1 MLRENVFRKFF
12 GIFYRGIKTKR
23 LKCSLLAYYI
33 WNNKIEDNPTSC
45 AKFANVLRAG
55 FIGRIMCDEWCNK
68 AAEFYGWSLGKKQD
82 CHHTCFVT
90 DPLEWLGR

>member
-1 MLRENVFRKFF
+1 
-12 GIFYRGIKTKR
+12 
-23 LKCSLLAYYI
+23 
-33 WNNKIEDNPTSC
+33 
-45 AKFANVLRAG
+45 VLRAG